1 VAGKVEG
8 YGAGD
13 CALASCT
20 GTARAKASKAS
31 NGEGARPS
39 RRRKRLGMELV
50 ATVLVVLN
58 GGKLVELCRRAVSTF
73 SFLFIKDSF
82 FSFHAVAVG

>member
-1 VAGKVEG
+1 
-8 YGAGD
+8 
-13 CALASCT
+13 
-20 GTARAKASKAS
+20 
-31 NGEGARPS
+31 
-39 RRRKRLGMELV
+39 MELV